1 LDVKEAEEKSA
12 VVDDIYKETEED
24 KLTGEKEVEVA
35 DVNELD
41 ISQMV
46 TVADS
51 AEDITGDKTP

>member
-1 LDVKEAEEKSA
+1 MDVKEAEEKSS